1 MRERVKSS
9 VGARMPPFREHYGF
23 FRSIVVTREE
33 YFLKIKFTFY
43 VKNLSPQSSPIV
55 ACRMSTSLI
64 LCEAGIFYC
73 VVCADGTR
81 RTRGLAATAGHRQR
95 GGDR

>member
-9 VGARMPPFREHYGF
+9 VGARMPLFREHYGF
-23 FRSIVVTREE
+23 FRSMVVTGEE
-33 YFLKIKFTFY
+33 DFLKIKFTFY
-43 VKNLSPQSSPIV
+43 VKKLSPQLSPIV

-73 VVCADGTR
+73 VVCANGTR
-81 RTRGLAATAGHRQR
+81 RVRGLAVAGCRQQ